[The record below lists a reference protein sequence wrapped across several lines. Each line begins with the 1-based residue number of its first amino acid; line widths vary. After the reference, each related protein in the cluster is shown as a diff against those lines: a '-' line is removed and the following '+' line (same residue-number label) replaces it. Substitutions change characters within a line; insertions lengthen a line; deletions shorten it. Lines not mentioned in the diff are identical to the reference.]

1 MDVETGRDGMS
12 VRTAGQ
18 EAKAV
23 PAVPAPPR
31 HRTNRFGHA
40 VFLVARIAAPVAVL
54 AGAVGL
60 FQHMQSTRP
69 AIVHKPTEERVWFVD
84 TVTVART
91 VVTPRLELYGTI
103 VAGREVELRPLVSG
117 QVVRVASA
125 FAEGGIVH
133 RGDLLVEIDPFDYRI
148 AVDER
153 KADRA
158 EARARRLEIEVDLK
172 GEKALI
178 AQERELIDLFRR
190 NLERRRALHDSGTV
204 SVRSLEN
211 AQRALVDRR
220 QRLVDRLRRTAILD
234 ARLTQQDAVIARAE
248 GALARAVRALRD
260 TRLVA
265 PFNGFLSGIA
275 TGIGKAVSSNDRIA
289 RLADAGKME
298 VQFQVSDA
306 EYARLARDGAL
317 VGRPVTVLWR
327 TRDWDIRYSAVI
339 ERVAAGVSNGSGG
352 IDLFARLHE
361 TDTTTLLRPGVFV
374 EVAMADAIYRDVY
387 RLPDEGLHEGR
398 FVYVV
403 VDDRLARREVTP
415 AGRIGN
421 DILVR
426 GRIEDGDRIVA
437 RTFPEIGPGLRV
449 GLPSSSEHDTPA
461 AQ

>member
-1 MDVETGRDGMS
+1 M
-12 VRTAGQ
+12 
-18 EAKAV
+18 
-23 PAVPAPPR
+23 
-31 HRTNRFGHA
+31 
-40 VFLVARIAAPVAVL
+40 
-54 AGAVGL
+54 
-60 FQHMQSTRP
+60 
-69 AIVHKPTEERVWFVD
+69 VHKPAEERVWFVD
-84 TVTVART
+84 IVTAARIA
-91 VVTPRLELYGTI
+91 VTPRLELYGTI
-103 VAGREVELRPLVSG
+103 VAGREVDLRPLVSG

-153 KADRA
+153 KAEHA
-158 EARARRLEIEVDLK
+158 EARARRLEIEVDIE

-178 AQERELIDLFRR
+178 AQEREQIDLLRR
-190 NLERRRALHDSGTV
+190 NLDRRRALHESGTA
-204 SVRSLEN
+204 SVKSLED

-220 QRLVDRLRRTAILD
+220 QRLADRLRRTAILD
-234 ARLTQQDAVIARAE
+234 ARLTQQDTAITRAE
-248 GALARAVRALRD
+248 GALARAERALRD

-265 PFNGFLSGIA
+265 PFNGFLSEIA

-289 RLADAGKME
+289 RLTDAGKME

-317 VGRPVTVLWR
+317 VSRPVTVLWR
-327 TRDWDIRYSAVI
+327 TRDRDIRYSAVI
-339 ERVAAGVSNGSGG
+339 ERVAAGVSNASGG

-361 TDTTTLLRPGVFV
+361 TDTATLLRPGVFV
-374 EVAMADAIYRDVY
+374 EIAMADATYRDVY
-387 RLPDEGLHEGR
+387 RLPDEAFHDGR

-403 VDDRLARREVTP
+403 VDDRLARREVTL
-415 AGRIGN
+415 AGRIGI

-426 GRIEDGDRIVA
+426 GRIEDGDRIVT

-449 GLPSSSEHDTPA
+449 GLPRGSGHDTPA